1 MAASSTR
8 SVSKSVRPVRF
19 RTLTGGTSDERR
31 THVLVSQSA
40 EVEEAL
46 GRRLRIAARA
56 GEARRR
62 ARLRYR
68 LADRASLRRGRLL
81 ALAADDRRRGG
92 GFDSAGPHRPL
103 PTAVAAA
110 QPRARRPRPPPPRPD
125 LPRALPPPR
134 RQGNTSPPI
143 FWLRNPSPRTP
154 RP

>member
-1 MAASSTR
+1 MAASSTP

-19 RTLTGGTSDERR
+19 RKLTGGTSDERR

-46 GRRLRIAARA
+46 GRRLRIAPRT

-68 LADRASLRRGRLL
+68 LADRASLRGGRLL

-92 GFDSAGPHRPL
+92 GHDAAGPHRHP
-103 PTAVAAA
+103 PPPPAAA
-110 QPRARRPRPPPPRPD
+110 QRPARRPR
-125 LPRALPPPR
+125 
-134 RQGNTSPPI
+134 
-143 FWLRNPSPRTP
+143 
-154 RP
+154 

>member
-1 MAASSTR
+1 MAASSTP

-19 RTLTGGTSDERR
+19 RKLTGGTSDERR
-31 THVLVSQSA
+31 THVLVSQSS

-92 GFDSAGPHRPL
+92 GDDSAGPP
-103 PTAVAAA
+103 PA
-110 QPRARRPRPPPPRPD
+110 PPPPSSPAQS
-125 LPRALPPPR
+125 PAPR
-134 RQGNTSPPI
+134 R
-143 FWLRNPSPRTP
+143 
-154 RP
+154 